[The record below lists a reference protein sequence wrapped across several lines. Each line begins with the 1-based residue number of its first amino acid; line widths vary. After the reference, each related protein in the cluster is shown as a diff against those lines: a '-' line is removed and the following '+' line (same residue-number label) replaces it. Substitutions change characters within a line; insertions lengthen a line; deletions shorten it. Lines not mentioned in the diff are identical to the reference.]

1 MITLIFTEVRCK
13 LMNNILEFPWW
24 KKQLLT
30 LEESATYFGIGEK
43 NMRRLVRNLDD
54 DLLVRVGAKTL
65 VKKDKFMDYINEHV
79 TVI

>member
-1 MITLIFTEVRCK
+1 
-13 LMNNILEFPWW
+13 MNNILEFPWW

-30 LEESATYFGIGEK
+30 IEEASIYYGIGEK

-54 DLLVRVGAKTL
+54 ELLVRVGAKTL
-65 VKKDKFMDYINEHV
+65 VKKDKFMDYLNDKV

>member
-1 MITLIFTEVRCK
+1 
-13 LMNNILEFPWW
+13 MNNILEFPWW

-30 LEESATYFGIGEK
+30 LEEASIYYGIGEK

-54 DLLVRVGAKTL
+54 ELLVRIGAKTL
-65 VKKDKFMDYINEHV
+65 VKKDKFMEYLNDKV

>member
-1 MITLIFTEVRCK
+1 MEVRYK
-13 LMNNILEFPWW
+13 IMNNILDFPWW

-30 LEESATYFGIGEK
+30 LEEAAAYYGIGEK

-54 DLLVRVGAKTL
+54 ELLVRVGAKTL
-65 VKKDKFMDYINEHV
+65 VKKQKFMDYLNDNV

>member
-1 MITLIFTEVRCK
+1 
-13 LMNNILEFPWW
+13 MNNILEFPWW

-30 LEESATYFGIGEK
+30 LEEASIYYGIGEK

-54 DLLVRVGAKTL
+54 ELLVRVGAKTL
-65 VKKDKFMDYINEHV
+65 VKKDRFMAYLNDKI